1 MFYKYSTLKSVCMY
15 QNSIFIILI
24 NSTHPK
30 YFNDYKNFEIG
41 QADKKLWI
49 LEICPLLLK
58 TCEEFKYEIICPC
71 FYKM

>member
-1 MFYKYSTLKSVCMY
+1 MY

-41 QADKKLWI
+41 QADKKIMDFRNLS
-49 LEICPLLLK
+49 
-58 TCEEFKYEIICPC
+58 IIIK
-71 FYKM
+71 KM